1 MAGEKVSAGDFVR
14 IGYTA
19 RQGSTGAVFDTTDE
33 AMAKE
38 ANIYSEKYAYGPALV
53 VVGKGMVVKGLDD
66 ALVGMGVGEEKKVEL
81 QPEKAFGLRNPKLVR
96 VLPLSEF
103 RKRDVSPYPGMVV
116 DLDGTAALVRSVTS
130 GRVMVD
136 LNHTLAGEKISYEVK
151 IAEKISATDAKVR
164 ALLESNGITG
174 AGIKLDGG
182 DLELSFPDVV
192 EKDARYFVGRSAV
205 IRAIR
210 ELLPEIRKI
219 GVGEEY
225 LPKGA

>member
-33 AMAKE
+33 TRAKE